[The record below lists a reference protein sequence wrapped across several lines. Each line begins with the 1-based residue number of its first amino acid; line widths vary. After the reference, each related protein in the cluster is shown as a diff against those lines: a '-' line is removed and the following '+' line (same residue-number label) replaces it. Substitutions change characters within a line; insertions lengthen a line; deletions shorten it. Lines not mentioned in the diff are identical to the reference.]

1 MLCTDSYGIPLNW
14 MFFKGEPGMRRSA
27 WILAGALAL
36 GIALGSAP
44 AAVAQVTGLFYREME
59 KDGRVYVFNTPEKYE
74 QFQQTG
80 DMGTAI
86 TLVGRGPNGETV
98 VAENETA
105 ADLYFFKHN
114 LEPYERPTPKP
125 QPPAFTVGW
134 KDGKTT
140 ITTKQA
146 ELVISNRLQV
156 RATDENREVEPA
168 GDPDRTSFT
177 IRRMRTKFDGW
188 VYTKDL
194 TYELQFDTAQQSNLL
209 QDANVNYDF
218 TKGRKAFML
227 KAGQYKVPFGRQE
240 LTSSGNQQFVDRSVV
255 SGTFARGRD
264 IGVQLWGT
272 PFNSRI
278 DWRVGV
284 FNGNGRTVSRNDN
297 DDLQVNAR
305 LMWQPFG
312 DVRYSESDFESTD
325 RPLLALGV
333 GYEGS
338 SRPVAA
344 AGTTAAHE
352 NDQTITAA
360 DVAFKFK
367 GFSLF
372 GELFQR
378 ENDRTLATL
387 SDFDDS
393 GFVLQAGY
401 FVIPQKLEIALRF
414 GELDPNDDVD
424 DNERE
429 ERGLAL
435 GYFFNK
441 HNHKLQADYRELED
455 IARRATDKEARLQY
469 QIIF

>member
-1 MLCTDSYGIPLNW
+1 
-14 MFFKGEPGMRRSA
+14 MRRSA
-27 WILAGALAL
+27 MFKAGLLAL
-36 GIALGSAP
+36 VLALSTVSA
-44 AAVAQVTGLFYREME
+44 ATAQVTGLYYHEVE
-59 KDGRVYVFNTPEKYE
+59 KDGRIYVFNTPEK
-74 QFQQTG
+74 FQLWEQTG
-80 DMGTAI
+80 DMGVSL

-114 LEPYERPTPKP
+114 LPGYDRPTPKP
-125 QPPAFTVGW
+125 AAPAFTVDW

-140 ITTKQA
+140 ITSKNAQ
-146 ELVISNRLQV
+146 LVISNRMQV
-156 RATDENREVEPA
+156 RVTDENREVEPA

-194 TYELQFDTAQQSNLL
+194 TYELQFDTAQTTNLL

-218 TKGRKAFML
+218 TKGQKLFML

-264 IGVQLWGT
+264 IGLQLWGT
-272 PFNSRI
+272 PYNSKI

-312 DVRYSESDFESTD
+312 DVRYSESDFEATD
-325 RPLLALGV
+325 KPLLALAAN
-333 GYEGS
+333 YEGS
-338 SRPVAA
+338 ARPVAA

-352 NDQTITAA
+352 NDQTILGY

-372 GELFQR
+372 GEHFQR

-387 SDFDDS
+387 ADFDDS
-393 GFVLQAGY
+393 GFVVQAGY
-401 FVIPQKLEIALRF
+401 FVIPQKLEIALRL
-414 GELDPNDDVD
+414 GEFDPNDDID
-424 DNERE
+424 ENERE

-441 HNHKLQADYRELED
+441 HNHKLQADYREIED
-455 IARRATDKEARLQY
+455 NARRTTDKEVRLQY